1 MPQLQT
7 QQRVARQVERIVRQ
21 LTSLSTLPTVAA
33 GLLTQINDRHADP
46 ALLAENIQ
54 SDPALTARV
63 LMLANQH
70 GIRFTDGPTI
80 TEAVAKLP
88 LTLLREAVISVKVF
102 GVTESRSDDSPGTAF
117 RRQMALH
124 SLAVG
129 CYAERIAEQV
139 LPPTQRQT
147 AYLAGLLHDIG
158 KCALDEVMPKSFAK
172 MIQQARSTQAS
183 LAHIEQTHLGLDHAI
198 LGKRLAQKWRLPEA
212 IGSAIWLHHCDAQ
225 ALTADLPDIH
235 IARVVAL
242 ADRLARR
249 SEMGQSGS
257 YDTPDDI
264 EELADLL
271 SISPEQLDAV
281 SETVLPAILEKCRQ
295 LGLEGP
301 NETTRYYH
309 MIHQTA
315 AGLAQDNSKLA
326 VSSQAASMLDGQVRL
341 VEEFLN
347 QVDENA
353 TALDAAQ
360 ELAGVW
366 QKRCHSGMTCVYVC
380 PDSTEP
386 YIELA
391 ALDRQGRSE
400 LKTLQLPSSI
410 PPVPEIF
417 RRHAAIVPV
426 ADAAKWLVEQLQ
438 AEFDPRRLK
447 MAPLRMGDEVVGV
460 LIFEAMAPIET
471 LVSEDIAPLSC
482 RVAASVIAM
491 AQAGRKHEQL
501 AERFVQVMSNLR
513 QARAEL
519 ARQQSLAGLAEM
531 AAGAAHELNN
541 PLAVI
546 SGRAQLLQSVETDED
561 KKQMLNQIQQRTAE
575 ISKIVSDL
583 LNFARPAAPDKR
595 AVSVAEL
602 LSSAIEKTKSLTG
615 TDAVE
620 IEIAGDEK
628 DAAVYVDPHQV
639 SQSVA
644 FILANA
650 LQSYKGENGPVWIEC
665 SPSPVANAVWLAI
678 RDRGCGMD
686 AKVLANACQ
695 PFYSGSPAG
704 RRRGMGLARAQRMLL
719 LNGGDL
725 KLASEADT
733 GTTVTVTL
741 PKV

>member
-7 QQRVARQVERIVRQ
+7 QQHVARQVERIVRQ

-33 GLLTQINDRHADP
+33 GLLNQINDRHADP
-46 ALLAENIQ
+46 AVLAENIQ

-63 LMLANQH
+63 LMLANQQ
-70 GIRFTDGPTI
+70 GIRFADGPTI

-88 LTLLREAVISVKVF
+88 LTLLREAIVSVKVF
-102 GVTESRSDDSPGTAF
+102 GIVEDEKHDSPNTAF

-124 SLAVG
+124 SLAVA
-129 CYAERIAEQV
+129 CFAERIAEQV

-172 MIQQARSTQAS
+172 MIRQARSTQAS
-183 LAHIEQTHLGLDHAI
+183 LAQIEQTHLGLDHAV

-225 ALTADLPDIH
+225 ALSADLPNVE
-235 IARVVAL
+235 IARIVAL

-249 SEMGQSGS
+249 SEMGNSGS
-257 YDTPDDI
+257 YDTPDDT
-264 EELADLL
+264 EELAALL
-271 SISPEQLDAV
+271 SISTDQLDAMGESV
-281 SETVLPAILEKCRQ
+281 VPAILEKCSQ
-295 LGLEGP
+295 LGLQGP
-301 NETTRYYH
+301 NETNRYYH
-309 MIHQTA
+309 MIHRTA
-315 AGLAQDNSKLA
+315 ADLAHDNSNLA
-326 VSSQAASMLDGQVRL
+326 ISSQAASLLDGHVRL
-341 VEEFLN
+341 VEQFLDA
-347 QVDENA
+347 VDENT
-353 TALDAAQ
+353 TALDAA
-360 ELAGVW
+360 EALARAW
-366 QKRCHSGMTCVYVC
+366 KKQCHSGMTCVYVC
-380 PDSTEP
+380 PDTTEP

-391 ALDRQGRSE
+391 ALDRQGRCE
-400 LKTLQLPSSI
+400 LKTLQLPESI
-410 PPVPEIF
+410 PPVPETF
-417 RRHAAIVPV
+417 RRQAAIVPV

-447 MAPLRMGDEVVGV
+447 MAPLKMGDEVVGV

-471 LVSEDIAPLSC
+471 LVSEDVQPVSC

-491 AQAGRKHEQL
+491 AQAGHKHEQL

-519 ARQQSLAGLAEM
+519 AHQQSLVGLAEM

-561 KKQMLNQIQQRTAE
+561 KKQMLTQIQQRTAE

-583 LNFARPAAPDKR
+583 LNFARPAAPEKR
-595 AVSVAEL
+595 AVSLEEL
-602 LSSAIEKTKSLTG
+602 IHSSIEKTKALCG
-615 TDAVE
+615 VQAVE
-620 IEIAGDEK
+620 IEICGDEK
-628 DAAVYVDPHQV
+628 DAAVYVDVHQV
-639 SQSVA
+639 SQSIA

-650 LQSYKGENGPVWIEC
+650 LQSYKGENGPVWIRC
-665 SPSPVANAVWLAI
+665 SSSATANAVCVKI
-678 RDRGCGMD
+678 CDQGCGMD
-686 AKVLANACQ
+686 AETLANACQ
-695 PFYSGSPAG
+695 PFFSGSPAG

-719 LNGGDL
+719 LNDGAL
-725 KLASEADT
+725 KLSSEPNT
-733 GTTVTVTL
+733 GTIVTVTL